1 MSLEVIKGH
10 LYDYP
15 KYYDLVFGS
24 DWKAEFDYLQDC
36 FKQFAT
42 RPVKRVFEPACGTGR
57 LMYKLADA
65 GFEVAGN
72 DLNPNAVDF
81 CNKRLVRRGHPAS
94 AVVGDM
100 SDFTVEKKFD
110 AAFNMINSF
119 RHLQTEKEAVGHF
132 KCVAEAV
139 EEGGLF
145 ILGLHLNPE
154 DAGDD
159 YEAEEEWSARRG
171 NLQVN
176 TRLWSMNYNPKTRI
190 EEIGFE
196 YDVYT
201 PTKQFRIEDTTIF
214 RCYTQ
219 TDMANLIQKS
229 PEWELVDTYDFHY
242 DIDDPIVVDA
252 DTEDVVYILRRK

>member
-1 MSLEVIKGH
+1 MSLEIIKGH

-24 DWKAEFDYLQDC
+24 DWKAEFDFLQDC
-36 FKQFAT
+36 FKQLAM
-42 RPVKRVFEPACGTGR
+42 RKVKRIFEPACGTGR

-72 DLNPNAVDF
+72 DLNTFAVDY
-81 CNKRLVRRGHPAS
+81 CNKRLEKRGHAGS

-100 SDFTVEKKFD
+100 SDFTVEKPFD

-119 RHLQTEKEAVGHF
+119 RHLRTEKEAVGHF
-132 KCVAEAV
+132 RCVAEAV
-139 EEGGLF
+139 AEGGLF
-145 ILGLHLNPE
+145 ILGMHLNPE

-176 TRLWSMNYNPKTRI
+176 TRLWSMNYDPKTRI

-201 PTKQFRIEDTTIF
+201 PTKQFRIEDTTTF
-214 RCYTQ
+214 RCYTRKHM
-219 TDMANLIQKS
+219 DKLIKKCT
-229 PEWELVDTYDFHY
+229 EWELVETYDFHY
-242 DIDDPIVVDA
+242 DIEDPIKVDEN
-252 DTEDVVYILRRK
+252 TEDVVYILRKK